1 MVGQQ
6 VPLARF
12 KAGQVSSAIWENQ
25 VQSQGRTIKILK
37 ATVQRRYMDKS
48 GAWQSTSS
56 FNRNEIRLAIHCL
69 EKAFEKI
76 IEIQNQDAVNN
87 SNDIEEIAIR

>member
-1 MVGQQ
+1 
-6 VPLARF
+6 
-12 KAGQVSSAIWENQ
+12 
-25 VQSQGRTIKILK
+25 
-37 ATVQRRYMDKS
+37 MDKS